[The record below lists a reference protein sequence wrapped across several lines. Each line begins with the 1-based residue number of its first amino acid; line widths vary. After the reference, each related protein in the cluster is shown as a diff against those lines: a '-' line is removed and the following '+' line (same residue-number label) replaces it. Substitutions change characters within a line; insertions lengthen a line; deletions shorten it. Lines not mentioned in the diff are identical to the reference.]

1 MKNSALT
8 TSLICFLSLLSGCT
22 TFQMASV
29 ATMAFTGKGFGD
41 HALSSVTGQDCAFFN
56 IVQSQRVCSYDNSVE
71 MVLLTNNQI
80 IDDSLMVEQ
89 PEIVDPDSYL
99 VIGSFSKR
107 NNADSYKSD
116 FKHWD
121 SSVISKDQASHSKYL
136 VVVGPLKSQD
146 TDAMKKALKGEG
158 IQSPWL
164 ITL

>member
-8 TSLICFLSLLSGCT
+8 TSLICVLSLLSACT

-56 IVQSQRVCSYDNSVE
+56 IVQGQRVCSYDNSVE

-80 IDDSLMVEQ
+80 IDDSLKVEQ

-107 NNADSYKSD
+107 NNADSYQSD

-121 SSVISKDQASHSKYL
+121 SSVLKDQASHSKYL
-136 VVVGPLKSQD
+136 VVVGPLKQQD
-146 TDAMKKALKGEG
+146 TDHMKKVLEKEG